1 MNRRP
6 RRRRGTALHGARVL
20 VTGGGSGLGRRLA
33 LDSAARGAELVLWD
47 LDLPAAESVA
57 AEIRAAGGVAA
68 AQGVNVADQQAVAAA
83 AGTAGGV
90 DVLINNAGV
99 VTGRPLLEAGEEQ
112 IRRTMEVNVLAL
124 FWTTRALLPGMLD
137 RGRGTVVTI
146 ASAAGWAGVS
156 RQTDYSTSK
165 WAAVGFTESLRNELR
180 TAGHRVS
187 TLVVCPYYIDTGMF
201 DGVTTRFPRL
211 LPILLPEDVS
221 RRTLDAIEAGEH
233 QVMMPWMVRTVPLMR
248 VLPPRMFD
256 RVMDLFGMNHA
267 MDRFTGRAGG
277 GST

>member
-1 MNRRP
+1 M
-6 RRRRGTALHGARVL
+6 L
-20 VTGGGSGLGRRLA
+20 VTGGGSGLGRQLA
-33 LDSAARGAELVLWD
+33 RDAAARGAELVLWD

-57 AEIRAAGGVAA
+57 HEIRAVGGVAA
-68 AQGVNVADQQAVAAA
+68 AQGVNVADPQAVAAA
-83 AGTAGGV
+83 VGTAGPI
-90 DVLINNAGV
+90 DVLIDNAGV

-112 IRRTMEVNVLAL
+112 LRRTLDVNVLAL
-124 FWTTRALLPGMLD
+124 FWTTRALLPGMLE

-156 RQTDYSTSK
+156 RQTDYSASK

-211 LPILLPEDVS
+211 LPILRPEDVS

-248 VLPPRMFD
+248 VLPPRLFD

-267 MDRFTGRAGG
+267 MERFTGRSGPHP
-277 GST
+277 S